1 MPANLTLKNIPDDI
15 YTNLKASAQTHR
27 RSLNSEII
35 ACLERVLMPRRVGA
49 EERLERARQL
59 RAATHAGTFSRRQIT
74 RAIRQGRP

>member
-1 MPANLTLKNIPDDI
+1 MPANLTLKNIPDKI
-15 YTNLKASAQTHR
+15 YASLKAAAENHH

-35 ACLERVLMPRRVGA
+35 ACLERVLMPHRVGP

-59 RAATHAGTFSRRQIT
+59 RAAAGPTTFSRRQIA

>member
-15 YTNLKASAQTHR
+15 YASLKDSAATHH

-35 ACLERVLMPRRVGA
+35 VCLERVLMPRRISA

-59 RAATHAGTFSRRQIT
+59 RAGRATVSRNQIA